1 MKRKF
6 NELLIIG
13 ITGTAI
19 FGSIFAVN
27 YGETVWG
34 NKDIWWTP
42 ISMALP
48 LNETKQEIELY
59 IKGELL
65 QKHLERGTLI
75 AVGKE
80 GQSSPL
86 VANDVNVRLN
96 NWNKIKASKLNNV
109 TVSSLFLGVSLTL
122 LVMGFIQYFKKEK
135 IN

>member
-19 FGSIFAVN
+19 IGSIFAAN

-42 ISMALP
+42 MSMALP
-48 LNETKQEIELY
+48 LNETKQELEFY

-65 QKHLERGTLI
+65 QKRLDRGTLI
-75 AVGKE
+75 AVGNA

-86 VANDVNVRLN
+86 VTDDVKIRLN
-96 NWNKIKASKLNNV
+96 NWNKIKASKLNNI
-109 TVSSLFLGVSLTL
+109 TVSSLLLGVSITL
-122 LVMGFIQYFKKEK
+122 LVMGLIQYFRKEK